1 MKCLSEIDNE
11 LERAVFLSVY
21 SSRVQRRRRVL
32 AWLLLTLKHVLR
44 GLLYIWPVYLILA
57 ALFLLPLSADRL
69 IFLFV
74 LMPGL
79 LLWFLIYLKGARA
92 DYYQHVHEQ
101 ILDKGFIR
109 KLFGNQ

>member
-1 MKCLSEIDNE
+1 MKRLSDIEND

-21 SSRVQRRRRVL
+21 RSRKQWQRRFL
-32 AWLLLTLKHVLR
+32 AGLLLSLKHLLR

-57 ALFLLPLSADRL
+57 ALFFLPLSADRL
-69 IFLFV
+69 ILLFV

-101 ILDKGFIR
+101 ILDRGFIR

>member
-1 MKCLSEIDNE
+1 MKRSLPDIDND

-21 SSRVQRRRRVL
+21 HSRQQRQRRFL
-32 AWLLLTLKHVLR
+32 AQLLLMLKHILR
-44 GLLYIWPVYLILA
+44 GLLYIWPVYLILV

-79 LLWFLIYLKGARA
+79 LVWFLIYLKGARV
-92 DYYQHVHEQ
+92 DYHQHVHEQ

-109 KLFGNQ
+109 KLFR